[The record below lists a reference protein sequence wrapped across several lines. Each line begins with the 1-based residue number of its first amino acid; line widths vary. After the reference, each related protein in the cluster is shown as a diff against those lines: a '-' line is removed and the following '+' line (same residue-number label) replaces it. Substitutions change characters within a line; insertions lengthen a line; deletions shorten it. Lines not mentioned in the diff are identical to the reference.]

1 MGNLQFKMTLTE
13 VSAHLEKEEI
23 EEVEENEEV
32 QEEDPEDESG
42 DDENDDDDD
51 DDDDDEE
58 EEEEEEEMVDP
69 FEEAR
74 EKCKTSKHCAS
85 YISEL
90 KACSD
95 RVSSRSQT
103 EETCVQ
109 EMFDMLHC
117 VDHCAIDGLF
127 KKTK

>member
-1 MGNLQFKMTLTE
+1 MTLTE

-51 DDDDDEE
+51 DDDDDE

>member
-58 EEEEEEEMVDP
+58 EEEEEMVDP

-109 EMFDMLHC
+109 ESFDMLHC